1 VLCLNSDTFEALIR
15 RISREEN
22 SSADDLFFFFFFFLF
37 RGSFHSISAKMSSR
51 RLEGDSTCLLVFDGL
66 MTFITDSIQKKI
78 SRELNFVMLG
88 LC

>member
-1 VLCLNSDTFEALIR
+1 MFCFNSDISEALIR

-22 SSADDLFFFFFFFLF
+22 SSADDLFFFFFFLF
-37 RGSFHSISAKMSSR
+37 RGPFHSISAKMSSR

-66 MTFITDSIQKKI
+66 MTFITDSIQKKF
-78 SRELNFVMLG
+78 SRELNFGMLG